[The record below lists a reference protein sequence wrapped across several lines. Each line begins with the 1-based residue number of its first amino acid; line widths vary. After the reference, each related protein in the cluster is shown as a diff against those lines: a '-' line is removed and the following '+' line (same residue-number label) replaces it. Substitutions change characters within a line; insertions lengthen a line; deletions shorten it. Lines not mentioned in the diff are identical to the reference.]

1 MSACVCVCVCVRP
14 ADRSWE
20 NRLSGAP
27 PPATAHPSWPAP
39 HQALKQALPD
49 PLLSLPRHE
58 PDPWPTP
65 GPQEMVLPVA
75 WPLLLPWIR
84 APTQATPDPHLPGS
98 GPLQLSPR
106 LSGVKAQPLNCSFP
120 QPPETPVSLNC
131 SFSTHAHGWHPRCR
145 VAPRAWGQA
154 LAPSFWAGPPCLFP
168 PWDPETGSLRLKF
181 QLRKRNNYMRARQW

>member
-1 MSACVCVCVCVRP
+1 MCVCAHVRVHP

-20 NRLSGAP
+20 NRLPGAP
-27 PPATAHPSWPAP
+27 PPATAHPVASTSPSPEAGTTGP
-39 HQALKQALPD
+39 LPS
-49 PLLSLPRHE
+49 LSQHE

-65 GPQEMVLPVA
+65 GPWQMVLPVA

-98 GPLQLSPR
+98 DPLQLSPR

-131 SFSTHAHGWHPRCR
+131 SFSTHVHGWHPRCG
-145 VAPRAWGQA
+145 VAPKTWGPA
-154 LAPSFWAGPPCLFP
+154 LAPSFWAGAPCLFP

-181 QLRKRNNYMRARQW
+181 QLRKRNNYFRAPGQLKW